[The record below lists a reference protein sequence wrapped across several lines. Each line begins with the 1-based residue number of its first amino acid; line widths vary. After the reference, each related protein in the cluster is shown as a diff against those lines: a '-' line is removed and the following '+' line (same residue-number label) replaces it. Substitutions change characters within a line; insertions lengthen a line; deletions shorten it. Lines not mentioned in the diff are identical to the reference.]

1 MFAMRIAA
9 IFALLVV
16 GGPAAAQQQTQTP
29 RPLRIAQ
36 AAPATPKAAE
46 PAPSSSQTLPPVD
59 VVTTP
64 PKKKTAAK
72 KKSAQ
77 PAPAAKA
84 PAATPAGSD
93 TADIDRAGSSPSA
106 VASELRDSTTGTST
120 VSATDIAR
128 SGESTAYDVLKSLPN
143 VTPAP
148 SGPTIPAVRGE
159 SATPTNLFSNF
170 YQGTT
175 SRIVLSVDDIPRI
188 SSYANNAFQSL
199 YDVSSLQV
207 LRGPQHT
214 LPGTNAFAGAYII
227 ETNDPVFAYSAGA
240 LTEFTYNEYSGMNY
254 RNGAFA
260 NLPISNQAAMRL
272 VVEYDKGEL
281 PVDIVGA
288 IPAGA
293 DVSKLD
299 DYDGL
304 NLRGKFLVEPDSI
317 PGLSVLVS
325 GEYGSGL
332 DHVFNNYVDVEPFSE
347 RKRSATDFR
356 ILDTEGWA
364 AGIRARYQL
373 NAREEIASITSY
385 VSDQYSSSPRS
396 TSMFRFDDMAEE
408 RFAQDFTYSFRDV
421 ASLTG
426 VIGVGL
432 TDGTRNYDANATVPV
447 GPGLAITAF
456 ADTDADIQTQV
467 AYADIAWNFAGPF
480 DLLFGGRIEHL
491 DDKRSLDAS
500 VPVAVPGVVP
510 VPLFRNESYDAD
522 EVYVLPKIGL
532 RYNLGPRESIA
543 FTVRK
548 GYNPGGAY
556 VNLQDFFPPG
566 VLPYEE
572 YKAEEVWTYEAAYRT
587 ALMDN
592 RLQLGVT
599 AFYNDY
605 KDKQFAVTSQQA
617 IRIFNEPEAESY
629 GLEFEGKYAVT
640 PALDVMGSFG
650 LLHTEIKEIGA
661 TTTPA
666 ILGNDFGQD
675 PSYSVSLGV
684 AWRPIENL
692 ELTARGV
699 HVDDYYTDFVNFPLN
714 VAGGY
719 TLLDIGASYRFG
731 NATARVFVNNVT
743 DETALSTANY
753 SFNAAGVLTSA
764 NGTLLDP
771 RTFGASLDLKF

>member
-1 MFAMRIAA
+1 MRGAV
-9 IFALLVV
+9 IFAFLVV
-16 GGPAAAQQQTQTP
+16 CGPAAAQQQTNTP
-29 RPLRIAQ
+29 
-36 AAPATPKAAE
+36 AE

-59 VVTTP
+59 VVASP
-64 PKKKTAAK
+64 PKKKSVAK
-72 KKSAQ
+72 KKKAVQ
-77 PAPAAKA
+77 AIPAGTA
-84 PAATPAGSD
+84 PTAPPAGSD
-93 TADIDRAGSSPSA
+93 VADIDRAGSSPSA

-128 SGESTAYDVLKSLPN
+128 SGESTVYDVLTSLPN

-148 SGPTIPAVRGE
+148 SGPTLPAIRGE
-159 SATPTNLFSNF
+159 SATPTTLFSNF

-188 SSYANNAFQSL
+188 SSYANNSFQSL
-199 YDVSSLQV
+199 YDVSSVQV

-214 LPGTNAFAGAYII
+214 LPGTNAFAGAYIVD
-227 ETNDPVFAYSAGA
+227 TNDPVFSYSAGA
-240 LTEFTYNEYSGMNY
+240 LTEFTYNEYSGTNY
-254 RNGAFA
+254 RNAGFVNAPF
-260 NLPISNQAAMRL
+260 SNQAAIRL
-272 VVEYDKGEL
+272 VAEFDKGQI
-281 PVDIVGA
+281 PVDIVGPA
-288 IPAGA
+288 PAGV
-293 DVSKLD
+293 DIGKLD

-325 GEYGSGL
+325 AEYGNGL
-332 DHVFNNYVDVEPFSE
+332 DHVFNGYVDVPPFSD

-373 NAREEIASITSY
+373 SAREEIASITSY
-385 VSDQYSSSPRS
+385 VHDQYSSSPRS
-396 TSMFRFDDMAEE
+396 TSAFQFDDMAEE

-432 TDGTRNYDANATVPV
+432 TDGTRNYDANATVRI
-447 GPGLAITAF
+447 GPASITAF
-456 ADTDADIQTQV
+456 ADTDADISTQA

-491 DDKRSLDAS
+491 DDKRTLVAS
-500 VPVAVPGVVP
+500 VPTP
-510 VPLFRNESYDAD
+510 VPPFVPMPFTENYRYDAD

-532 RYNLGPRESIA
+532 RYNLSSNESIA

-556 VNLQDFFPPG
+556 ANLQDYFPPQPF
-566 VLPYEE
+566 PYEE

-587 ALMDN
+587 AMMNN

-605 KDKQFAVTSQQA
+605 TDKQFAVTYQQA
-617 IRIFNEPEAESY
+617 VRIFNQPDAESY

-640 PALDVMGSFG
+640 PDFDVWGSFG
-650 LLHTEIKEIGA
+650 LQHTEIKEIGA
-661 TTTPA
+661 NTEPA

-675 PSYSVSLGV
+675 PSYSVSLGA

-699 HVDDYYTDFVNFPLN
+699 YVDDYFTDFVNAPLS

-719 TLLDIGASYRFG
+719 TLVDIGASYQLG
-731 NATARVFVNNVT
+731 NAKARVFVNNVT
-743 DETALSTANY
+743 DETALSTL
-753 SFNAAGVLTSA
+753 VMSA
-764 NGTLLDP
+764 NSSNATLLDP
-771 RTFGASLDLKF
+771 RTFGASLELKF

>member
-1 MFAMRIAA
+1 MRIAA
-9 IFALLVV
+9 IFALLIF
-16 GGPAAAQQQTQTP
+16 GGPAAAQQPTETP
-29 RPLRIAQ
+29 PPKT
-36 AAPATPKAAE
+36 APAADALTVKPAE
-46 PAPSSSQTLPPVD
+46 PAPSSSQTLPPLD
-59 VVTTP
+59 VVTTQ

-77 PAPAAKA
+77 PSPAAKA

-93 TADIDRAGSSPSA
+93 AGMDRAAGSPSA

-120 VSATDIAR
+120 VSATDVAR
-128 SGESTAYDVLKSLPN
+128 SGESTVYDVLKSLPN

-188 SSYANNAFQSL
+188 SSYANNSFQSL

-214 LPGTNAFAGAYII
+214 LPGTNAFAGAYVV
-227 ETNDPVFAYSAGA
+227 ETNDPVFSYSAGA

-254 RNGAFA
+254 RNAAFA
-260 NLPISNQAAMRL
+260 NVPFSNEAAMRL
-272 VVEYDKGEL
+272 VVEFDKGEI
-281 PVDIVGA
+281 PVDIVG
-288 IPAGA
+288 PAS
-293 DVSKLD
+293 SKLD

-325 GEYGSGL
+325 AEYGNGL
-332 DHVFNNYVDVEPFSE
+332 DHVFNNYVDVLPFSD
-347 RKRSATDFR
+347 RKRSASDFR
-356 ILDTEGWA
+356 ISDTEGWA
-364 AGIRARYQL
+364 AGVRARYEL
-373 NAREEIASITSY
+373 SAREEIASITSY
-385 VSDQYSSSPRS
+385 VHDQYSSSPRS
-396 TSMFRFDDMAEE
+396 TSAFKFDDMAEE
-408 RFAQDFTYSFRDV
+408 RFAQDLTYSFRDV
-421 ASLTG
+421 ANLTG

-432 TDGTRNYDANATVPV
+432 TDGARLYDANAYIAPSLFTP
-447 GPGLAITAF
+447 AF
-456 ADTDADIQTQV
+456 MAFGKTDADIATQS

-480 DLLFGGRIEHL
+480 DLLFGGRIERY
-491 DDKRSLDAS
+491 DDKRELFADLQLLNGTSLGS
-500 VPVAVPGVVP
+500 VS
-510 VPLFRNESYDAD
+510 RNYDVD
-522 EVYVLPKIGL
+522 EVYVLPKIGV
-532 RYNLGPRESIA
+532 RYNLRSSESIA

-556 VNLQDFFPPG
+556 VNLQAQGFPF
-566 VLPYEE
+566 EE

-587 ALMDN
+587 VMMNN
-592 RLQLGVT
+592 RLQLGIT

-605 KDKQFAVTSQQA
+605 KDKQFAITTQPGSVVHIYNQ
-617 IRIFNEPEAESY
+617 PDAESY

-640 PALDVMGSFG
+640 PDFDVIGGFG
-650 LLHTEIKEIGA
+650 LLHTEINEISAGTA
-661 TTTPA
+661 AA

-684 AWRPIENL
+684 AWRPVENL

-699 HVDDYYTDFVNFPLN
+699 YVDDYFTDFVNFPLN

-719 TLLDIGASYRFG
+719 TLIDIGASYQVG
-731 NATARVFVNNVT
+731 NATARVFVNNLT
-743 DETALSTANY
+743 DETALSTLILNPGP
-753 SFNAAGVLTSA
+753 NA
-764 NGTLLDP
+764 TLLDP